1 MVTFNE
7 FMYTRGRLHH
17 DEHHHDNH
25 FLLPTRDYN
34 DILGAYVQGSLNPE
48 VQLSLLDDQEAAM
61 YVRVTEFLLR
71 KLRDHKAGWEAS
83 CGCWVLLNYVY
94 KSTAP

>member
-7 FMYTRGRLHH
+7 AMYTRGRPRVRH
-17 DEHHHDNH
+17 NH
-25 FLLPTRDYN
+25 LLLPTRDYN
-34 DILGAYVQGSLNPE
+34 DILEAYVQGSSNPE